1 MGMQGAQQAGQMGL
15 AGAQMGMQG
24 AGQAAGLGQQVGQ
37 MGQQYGQLGL
47 STAGQMAGV
56 GQGLGSLGMQQAQLG
71 EAAQGLN
78 LNDINTLQAM
88 GQQEQSQAQ
97 REMDAMY
104 ANQYA
109 QYQQPMQELGFY
121 SDIYQGM
128 PLSQTISTQQTAPSP
143 STLSQLGGLATGL
156 YGMYRGQ

>member
-1 MGMQGAQQAGQMGL
+1 
-15 AGAQMGMQG
+15 
-24 AGQAAGLGQQVGQ
+24 

-88 GQQEQSQAQ
+88 GQQDQSQAQ

-109 QYQQPMQELGFY
+109 QYQQPMQELGYY

-128 PLSQTISTQQTAPSP
+128 PISQTISTQQTAPSP
-143 STLSQLGGLATGL
+143 NTLSQLGGLATGL

>member
-1 MGMQGAQQAGQMGL
+1 
-15 AGAQMGMQG
+15 
-24 AGQAAGLGQQVGQ
+24 
-37 MGQQYGQLGL
+37 
-47 STAGQMAGV
+47 
-56 GQGLGSLGMQQAQLG
+56 
-71 EAAQGLN
+71 
-78 LNDINTLQAM
+78 
-88 GQQEQSQAQ
+88 
-97 REMDAMY
+97 MDAMY